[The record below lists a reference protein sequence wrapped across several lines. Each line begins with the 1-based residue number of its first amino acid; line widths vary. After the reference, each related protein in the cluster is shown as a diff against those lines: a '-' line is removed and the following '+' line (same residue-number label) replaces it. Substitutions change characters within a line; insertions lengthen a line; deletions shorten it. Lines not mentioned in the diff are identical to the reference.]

1 MVNFP
6 FVYSEQSIIS

>member
-6 FVYSEQSIIS
+6 FWIK